1 MLAIFYLLFLSV
13 VSLGGPSGLAIC
25 PGFRDFLLDYY
36 QGANITQQ
44 VSQTSGNA
52 AQFPISFKSSDDQRM
67 DDSAATTTWYRGIY
81 HEDEIKEAHKR
92 VGMPPGS
99 FQNVAGDFS
108 DKGGYYMFKHRTD
121 AMYWGNQRAL
131 KNDKF
136 ALITLTWIPNV
147 VVKTFPYPS
156 ITDWALFVKGNNEKT
171 VNWPVTWQAVEGYM
185 SHKIGNA
192 YQPADGDFFNDHL
205 WQLAVVNQLAL
216 GCLEIKT
223 VQDFNRD
230 KNWGKNPKCVPKAF
244 TVTGE
249 KPCPTCT
256 IC

>member
-52 AQFPISFKSSDDQRM
+52 AQFPISSKSSDDQRM

-108 DKGGYYMFKHRTD
+108 DKGGYYMFKAR
-121 AMYWGNQRAL
+121 
-131 KNDKF
+131 
-136 ALITLTWIPNV
+136 P
-147 VVKTFPYPS
+147 
-156 ITDWALFVKGNNEKT
+156 LFRNF
-171 VNWPVTWQAVEGYM
+171 Y
-185 SHKIGNA
+185 
-192 YQPADGDFFNDHL
+192 
-205 WQLAVVNQLAL
+205 
-216 GCLEIKT
+216 
-223 VQDFNRD
+223 
-230 KNWGKNPKCVPKAF
+230 
-244 TVTGE
+244 
-249 KPCPTCT
+249 
-256 IC
+256 